1 MRLFEEYWTSLAEKR
16 REGRGGGEERRADGN
31 PSYKGKSNRSSFRES
46 NRSRDRTSS
55 RSNVRSSGWAPG
67 LTDEEGLRRENNRFA
82 SAESAGV
89 GGVGSGTEI
98 GTQDGNGSFLGYEDR
113 DRDRDRDREE
123 REEGNREEQGGRGY
137 NRGRRNADGKLF
149 SLALD
154 LGPGLGL
161 GPDLGLVPGL
171 SLGLGSSP
179 GLGVDLERILSKS
192 AEANQFMDVSTNKIS
207 DFFACPFSHIL
218 LLLPIILVKSVWGV
232 IGWSIV
238 LNESVWVGC
247 DGGLLVFISS
257 LKVLSTSDCI
267 FIISTTSL
275 PLVLILILL
284 PFLYLFLFLS
294 IPLRLHL
301 YVSLPIFLYHF
312 FISFSYHSSSTSSHI
327 FYSSCGTLSNS
338 IQ

>member
-82 SAESAGV
+82 SAESADV

-179 GLGVDLERILSKS
+179 GLGLGSGPGLGVDLERILSKS

-238 LNESVWVGC
+238 LNESVWGGVRWGFVGIY
-247 DGGLLVFISS
+247 FISKS
-257 LKVLSTSDCI
+257 
-267 FIISTTSL
+267 II
-275 PLVLILILL
+275 
-284 PFLYLFLFLS
+284 
-294 IPLRLHL
+294 
-301 YVSLPIFLYHF
+301 
-312 FISFSYHSSSTSSHI
+312 
-327 FYSSCGTLSNS
+327 ND
-338 IQ
+338 